1 VKICVDTT
9 LLSRLVRADARALE
23 SLSRWKERHALL
35 ATSELNYF
43 EVRVGIER
51 EASPARRSAL
61 MAALEVVLSGMELH
75 PLNREATEIA
85 IRRQV
90 ELMGKGRPAGLADL
104 LVASIARAGDCDVIA
119 TENRR
124 DFDRI
129 GLVKVLDEG

>member
-1 VKICVDTT
+1 
-9 LLSRLVRADARALE
+9 
-23 SLSRWKERHALL
+23 
-35 ATSELNYF
+35 
-43 EVRVGIER
+43 
-51 EASPARRSAL
+51 
-61 MAALEVVLSGMELH
+61 MELH
-75 PLNREATEIA
+75 PLNRQATEIA

-104 LVASIARAGDCDVIA
+104 LVASIARAGECDVIA